1 MNTKLKQRVVFWS
14 RDLMS
19 VCLNNFLKI
28 HTLIVRWLY
37 RQESEE
43 CWQLRT
49 SENWWMWKWRE
60 CWQLR
65 ASESEE
71 SVGNCA
77 QVNTDESESEESV
90 GNCEQVNT
98 DESLWWQFSLQQ
110 AHSAHRVMS
119 TRELGHS
126 LRSYHNISS
135 PDPWKWKWSNSS
147 TRHTEYY
154 IKCPPGN

>member
-1 MNTKLKQRVVFWS
+1 M
-14 RDLMS
+14 
-19 VCLNNFLKI
+19 
-28 HTLIVRWLY
+28 
-37 RQESEE
+37 
-43 CWQLRT
+43 
-49 SENWWMWKWRE
+49 
-60 CWQLR
+60 R

-77 QVNTDESESEESV
+77 QVNTDESESEESVGNCEEVNTDESESEESVGNCEQVNTDESESEESV

-135 PDPWKWKWSNSS
+135 PDP
-147 TRHTEYY
+147 
-154 IKCPPGN
+154 